1 MGLSDDG
8 MLNMAFCAGVV
19 SVDAERRQVTVQAG
33 ARVKEVV
40 EALRPHGLTLQNYAS
55 IAEQQIGGFVQVGAH
70 GTGAAVPP
78 VDEQVVRLRLH
89 TPALGALELSEASNP
104 RLFRLAKVGL
114 GALGVVSEVTLQCVP
129 AHKLLQTTFVETRA
143 SVQKRHAELLQHKH
157 MRYMWI
163 PHTDTVVVVT
173 LDDAPD
179 GMAPPPPPDE
189 AAATKE
195 LRELLLAKDK
205 GASAADAAAMNFAQ
219 LRDALIALDPLS
231 KPHIIEVNRA
241 EAAFWAKA
249 GGQRIDWSDAL
260 LGFECGGQQWV
271 SEVAFPCGTRA
282 APNGNDLAYMRAARD
297 GRGLRPPA
305 GADRAAVERAEPRA
319 DEPGALEG
327 DDDIRVGIIMYL
339 PDEARAARSP
349 NGSGSTTACAASGCG
364 PSSRTAPRKINF
376 PTTTTPPPPS
386 AAASPSASPSTP
398 STARGARSTRTT
410 SSPTTSSTASSTT
423 RARGVQSAEGE
434 GEFRVNHFL
443 LL

>member
-1 MGLSDDG
+1 M
-8 MLNMAFCAGVV
+8 
-19 SVDAERRQVTVQAG
+19 
-33 ARVKEVV
+33 
-40 EALRPHGLTLQNYAS
+40 
-55 IAEQQIGGFVQVGAH
+55 
-70 GTGAAVPP
+70 
-78 VDEQVVRLRLH
+78 
-89 TPALGALELSEASNP
+89 
-104 RLFRLAKVGL
+104 
-114 GALGVVSEVTLQCVP
+114 SEVTLQCVP

-143 SVQKRHAELLQHKH
+143 GVQKRHAELLQHKH

-179 GMAPPPPPDE
+179 GMAPPPQPDE

-195 LRELLLAKDK
+195 LRELLLAKDQ

-282 APNGNDLAYMRAARD
+282 KPNGNDLAYMSELLEMVEASDLPAPAPIEQRWSARSRA
-297 GRGLRPPA
+297 PMSPA
-305 GADRAAVERAEPRA
+305 HS
-319 DEPGALEG
+319 EG
-327 DDDIRVGIIMYL
+327 DDDIHSWVGIIMYL
-339 PDEARAARSP
+339 PDEATRGAITQQFWEYNGMCRERLWSKFGAPSTGRRS
-349 NGSGSTTACAASGCG
+349 NC
-364 PSSRTAPRKINF
+364 
-376 PTTTTPPPPS
+376 PTTTPPPPPS

-410 SSPTTSSTASSTT
+410 SSPTTSSTASSAT
-423 RARGVQSAEGE
+423 RARRRTRSAEGE
-434 GEFRVNHFL
+434 GDVSSESLFAFDLKRG
-443 LL
+443 